1 MLEGLSFNN
10 KDVTFVVTR
19 EHIFCKKKKNVSIL
33 IKRNMLHNKILK
45 RTCFS

>member
-19 EHIFCKKKKNVSIL
+19 EHIFCKNKNKK
-33 IKRNMLHNKILK
+33 
-45 RTCFS
+45 T